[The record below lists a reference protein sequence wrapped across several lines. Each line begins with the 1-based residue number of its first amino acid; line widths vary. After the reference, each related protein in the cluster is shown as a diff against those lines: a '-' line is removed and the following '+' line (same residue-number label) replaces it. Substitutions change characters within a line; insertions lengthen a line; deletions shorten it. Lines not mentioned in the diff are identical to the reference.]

1 GGPDDR
7 VDTAA
12 VGQPGVDHRVETIDV
27 APRGGDHAADG
38 LEELVLV
45 LEADVRFRE
54 HATPLDEDLVGPVD
68 HDLAHRAVVKEA
80 VERSISDRGA
90 EDDVRERWSL
100 LRVAR
105 GAVFGQAA
113 VAVC

>member
-1 GGPDDR
+1 DRGGPDDR

-12 VGQPGVDHRVETIDV
+12 VRQAGVDHRVETIDV
-27 APRGGDHAADG
+27 AAGGGDHAADG

-80 VERSISDRGA
+80 VEVRALPRRRIEDVGA
-90 EDDVRERWSL
+90 
-100 LRVAR
+100 AT
-105 GAVFGQAA
+105 
-113 VAVC
+113 